1 MSSYVMLSAFF
12 LNVEPWYVVLT
23 TAISG
28 AIPLLVILV
37 SFTMKAYSRIGEVHT
52 AMFGSKSDRGTQ
64 AGIMGEI
71 RGIKEDFTVMLR
83 RVDEI
88 EHILE
93 RWNHA
98 PEDGG

>member
-1 MSSYVMLSAFF
+1 MSYSALS
-12 LNVEPWYVVLT
+12 LLLDVEPWYVVLAT
-23 TAISG
+23 SLSAT
-28 AIPLLVILV
+28 IPLLVILV
-37 SFTMKAYSRIGEVHT
+37 SFTMKAYSRITEVHI
-52 AMFGSKSDRGTQ
+52 AMFGSKSERGNRV
-64 AGIMGEI
+64 GIVGEI
-71 RGIKEDFTVMLR
+71 TGLKEDFSDMLR